1 VNAEQR
7 ARFGELADELIPAGS
22 GMPSAT
28 QAGAHELGLD
38 AVLRARP
45 DLGPLL
51 EAALAAVETLPAADA
66 VAHLR
71 DREPDGWAVL
81 TAVVPGAYFLR
92 PDVNAALGYE
102 GQRALPVDAG
112 DPPDYER
119 DGLLDSVKARGP
131 VYRPTPGSPAPRG
144 Y

>member
-1 VNAEQR
+1 VNARQR
-7 ARFGELADELIPAGS
+7 ARFGELADELIPDGS

-28 QAGAHELGLD
+28 HAGAHEAGLD

-51 EAALAAVETLPAADA
+51 DAALAAVAELPPAAA

-71 DREPDGWAVL
+71 DHEPDGWAVL
-81 TAVVPGAYFLR
+81 TTVVPGAYFLR
-92 PDVNAALGYE
+92 PEVNAALGYH
-102 GQRALPVDAG
+102 GQRALPVDSG

-119 DGLLDSVKARGP
+119 DGLLNSVRARGP
-131 VYRPTPGSPAPRG
+131 VYRATPPT
-144 Y
+144 